1 MEKVG
6 VRKIKN
12 GLSRYLKRVKDG
24 EMFTITVR
32 GVPVARLVPVNRQ
45 LPRVA
50 EDLFQSGE
58 ASWHG
63 GKPPG
68 SAPAVALKRET
79 DKSLG
84 EMIAED
90 RR

>member
-1 MEKVG
+1 MEEVG
-6 VRKIKN
+6 VRKIKDR
-12 GLSRYLKRVKDG
+12 LSRYLKRVKDG

-32 GVPVARLVPVNRQ
+32 GIPVARLVPVNRQ
-45 LPRVA
+45 LPWVA
-50 EDLFQSGE
+50 EDLLQSGE

-63 GKPPG
+63 GKPG

>member
-1 MEKVG
+1 MEEVG
-6 VRKIKN
+6 VRKIKDR
-12 GLSRYLKRVKDG
+12 LSRYLSRVKDG

-32 GVPVARLVPVNRQ
+32 GVPVARLVPINRQ

-50 EDLFQSGE
+50 EDLLQNGE
-58 ASWHG
+58 AIWRG
-63 GKPPG
+63 GKPG

-84 EMIAED
+84 EMVAED